1 MDASAQRWPRGDF
14 RVPLAGA
21 GWGDLPGELH
31 REILRLVPLC
41 DATAARGASREMRD
55 EVDEVWRAWGI
66 RAAAE
71 NRRDVIRWRVEDQC
85 LRMALDFGPLVVWA
99 FEAFHAHH
107 LASMGLWRLAV
118 LVAKAPDLND
128 ISWAV
133 PYSGFEQSPLM
144 VAVQARWPAGRG
156 ADGKVEWAHALGDE
170 EVARMVRVAVGMGA
184 DVNQR
189 LQEAWPLMTYC
200 AARGCVEA
208 VKACLAAGAEVDAG
222 IGDCYTDW
230 WTALVHAGQKG
241 HEAVVEAL
249 LQAGASAKVGRRGG
263 DQTLTTVC
271 FGHPTPGIVHRL
283 VAAGSDVNA
292 ADVLCSTAIRGAAR
306 EGDLAVMEALVDL
319 GAELTT
325 ISNDGSTAMHEAAN
339 GEVVRWLVARGLSIH
354 GDGDNWSPLMAAC
367 GHGHIDAARA
377 LVELGADVRY
387 RGRHGFTALH
397 WMVCC
402 GKEEAAGEMTR
413 LLFGAGADA
422 KAVGWRNRVPLHWVR
437 HAACVD
443 LLVDA
448 GADLEARDRWGRT
461 PIGVFASDLQYNAEV
476 VLRLADRGADLVNT
490 GGEAGL
496 VERIV
501 AKLRAQRSVASPA
514 DRGCQV
520 RVWPRGWCSSHGA

>member
-1 MDASAQRWPRGDF
+1 
-14 RVPLAGA
+14 
-21 GWGDLPGELH
+21 
-31 REILRLVPLC
+31 
-41 DATAARGASREMRD
+41 
-55 EVDEVWRAWGI
+55 
-66 RAAAE
+66 
-71 NRRDVIRWRVEDQC
+71 
-85 LRMALDFGPLVVWA
+85 
-99 FEAFHAHH
+99 
-107 LASMGLWRLAV
+107 
-118 LVAKAPDLND
+118 
-128 ISWAV
+128 
-133 PYSGFEQSPLM
+133 M
-144 VAVQARWPAGRG
+144 VAVRARQPVERR
-156 ADGKVEWAHALGDE
+156 ADGRVEWAHALGDE

-402 GKEEAAGEMTR
+402 GKEEAAVEMTR

>member
-1 MDASAQRWPRGDF
+1 M
-14 RVPLAGA
+14 
-21 GWGDLPGELH
+21 
-31 REILRLVPLC
+31 
-41 DATAARGASREMRD
+41 
-55 EVDEVWRAWGI
+55 
-66 RAAAE
+66 
-71 NRRDVIRWRVEDQC
+71 
-85 LRMALDFGPLVVWA
+85 
-99 FEAFHAHH
+99 
-107 LASMGLWRLAV
+107 
-118 LVAKAPDLND
+118 
-128 ISWAV
+128 
-133 PYSGFEQSPLM
+133 
-144 VAVQARWPAGRG
+144 
-156 ADGKVEWAHALGDE
+156 
-170 EVARMVRVAVGMGA
+170 
-184 DVNQR
+184 
-189 LQEAWPLMTYC
+189 
-200 AARGCVEA
+200 
-208 VKACLAAGAEVDAG
+208 KACLAAGAEVDAG

-402 GKEEAAGEMTR
+402 GKEEAAVEMTR